1 MVFENSPSQKK
12 SMHPIAKLLQLDC
25 HCFATSIGETMRISA
40 INVLNITGCWM
51 PQVYVYH

>member
-40 INVLNITGCWM
+40 INLLNITGCWM